1 MDEFRS
7 VIEREKP
14 QIVSVTET
22 WGKEWMG
29 EAIFS
34 LNDYNIY
41 RDDRNEKGGGGTL
54 LYISK
59 KLGQRACRPLNE
71 VAQDQHS
78 ESNIWCWVTPMN
90 NSKKFLVGS
99 IYRSTSSSRENNRLL
114 LKQLERANDIA
125 GENRVLIMGDFNIP
139 DVDWI
144 NNDIMVVHQKLTRI
158 CT

>member
-1 MDEFRS
+1 MTVNAQSLKYKMDEFRS

-41 RDDRNEKGGGGTL
+41 RDDRNEKGGKGTL

-90 NSKKFLVGS
+90 NSKKIQQVA
-99 IYRSTSSSRENNRLL
+99 YTE
-114 LKQLERANDIA
+114 A
-125 GENRVLIMGDFNIP
+125 
-139 DVDWI
+139 
-144 NNDIMVVHQKLTRI
+144 HQAPEKT
-158 CT
+158 TGYY